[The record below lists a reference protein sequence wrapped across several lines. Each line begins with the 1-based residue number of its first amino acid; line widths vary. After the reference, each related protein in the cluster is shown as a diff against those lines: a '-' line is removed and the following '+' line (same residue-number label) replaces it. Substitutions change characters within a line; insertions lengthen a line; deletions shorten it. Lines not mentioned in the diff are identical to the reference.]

1 MTLAD
6 AHPPLPLHSQAHTLL
21 FVPPHRR
28 PSLAPLPT
36 DTAAQPELTN
46 PLTVQADGAR
56 PPASQLAPC
65 SLDTGPLIVTGGH
78 LTLVRAS
85 AKAGAHIAYAC
96 LCRTQSSFEHLCL
109 EHALLLILHTC
120 MHAREEGE

>member
-6 AHPPLPLHSQAHTLL
+6 AHPPLPLHSLAHTLL

-46 PLTVQADGAR
+46 PLTVQADGAH
-56 PPASQLAPC
+56 PPASRLAPC
-65 SLDTGPLIVTGGH
+65 SLD
-78 LTLVRAS
+78 S
-85 AKAGAHIAYAC
+85 
-96 LCRTQSSFEHLCL
+96 
-109 EHALLLILHTC
+109 
-120 MHAREEGE
+120 